1 MGAPVT
7 LACLLL
13 LLHLT
18 AGTSAKPHYVV
29 VSPAVLYHPHTGMV
43 SVHLSDL
50 NETVRVSVRLE
61 REDGPSAITLLERE
75 VQERHLHENVRFQV
89 PAPSRGQQEVA
100 ELHVSI
106 RGDALQF
113 SERKKVLLQALQ
125 PRTFVQTDKAI
136 YKPGQTVKF
145 RIVSLD
151 KDFVPSTRKLPLV
164 TVQDPSGNCIAQ
176 WRDVTPQQ
184 GIVDLSLLLSAELAL
199 GTYAIKAQGT
209 RLSFS
214 VEEYVLPKFKV
225 TLELP
230 PVVTV
235 LDETLLLRVCGRD
248 TSGKPVL
255 GRVQA
260 SLCREKQS
268 ADPWYHFHAELT
280 RALCTE
286 LTGQTDSNG
295 CFSSEVEIPRVVPT
309 DSGYGM
315 SLQAKASLV
324 EEGTGVEL
332 NATKSCDIMSIVTFE
347 DADATYKAGIPYT
360 GKMLLKT
367 AGGSVLKNEK
377 LQLFVSYGDKNK
389 NQTFLT
395 DKSGRASFD
404 LDTSGWTRWVTL
416 RGHYKQVNNSTEH
429 DRVYTSYPDAHRHLT
444 PFYSKSQSFLK
455 IRSLGGVLPCDQA
468 QQLQVD
474 YVIAREALGNGS
486 RSLDFIFLVV
496 AKGAIARILHKG
508 LDLRVGAGLKGSF
521 SVKLPVGA
529 DLAPAAMVLGYTVL
543 PNGELAADR
552 TRLRMAKCFPNK
564 VKLAFSQDRALP
576 GSELQ
581 LRVQAAPGSLCAVRA
596 VDQSVL
602 LMKPEAELSVDTV
615 YNLLPNFPQGDYPD
629 AVRDLEPCDPPH
641 SETPVPHCRALGDQ
655 WRCRRGISSW
665 TPPLPNAYSLFK
677 DAALKILTNTNTKE
691 PCEHKRF
698 ITRRAVLNSAVG
710 RGPALSSLV
719 MTPENMEASVDSAAA
734 TPVSNAQPVPEPS
747 TQEEPAPRAYFPETW
762 LWDLVPVGEGGSK
775 DIPVSVPDT
784 ITEWKAGM
792 FCTAEVGFGL
802 SPTATFTAFKPFF
815 VELALPY
822 SVIRGEAF
830 ALKATVFNYLR
841 QCIKVQLTLAESAQ
855 FQVQAGEDGAYTSCL
870 CADEGKTFQ
879 WEVTA
884 SSLGEVN
891 FTVSTEALRT
901 EELCGTELAV
911 VPAQGRVDTVIKP
924 LLVQPGGILEEK
936 AHSSLL
942 CQEASEEISLQ
953 LPANV
958 LAGSE
963 RAHVTVHD
971 IMATALQNI
980 DRLLGMSDD
989 NGEENMVWFAPNIY
1003 TQQYL
1008 EKTGQLS
1015 PEIRDKAQ
1023 GFLRRGYQRELLYKH
1038 NDGSYSAFGESDA
1051 RGNTWLTAFV
1061 LKSFG
1066 QARPYISIDEK
1077 HLEDALRWLQ
1087 RRQRKTGCFRSVGKL
1102 LNNALQGGVVDELSL
1117 SAYITAALLELGQPL
1132 TDPMVTR
1139 ALQCL
1144 RESSTSDLYTQAL
1157 LAYAFGLAGSTELRD
1172 TLLQRLA
1179 QHSVS
1184 AGGQLH
1190 WQRKVKA
1197 LPSPYWNQAPSAEV
1211 EMTAYVLLAYL
1222 SLPNVSAA
1230 DMATAT
1236 QIVRWLSKQQK
1247 PFGGF
1252 ASMQDTVVAL
1262 QALAKYAALTYSASM
1277 AVSVTVSSQA
1287 GARQQFHVENAN
1299 RLVLQRAALQDIP
1312 GQYTVRASGKDCVFV
1327 QLTLRYNVPPPKS
1340 AATFDLRVE
1349 TEPKECTESAR
1360 SRFSLV
1366 LHARYSGEHPASN
1379 MAIIEV
1385 KLPSGYTPVKSSLRQ
1400 LEKQRLVKRLE
1411 VQNDQVMLYLDQLTK
1426 EAASFTFSLEQDFPV
1441 KNLRAAPV
1449 RLYDYYETGEHT
1461 EAEYSAPCSSGVW
1474 ERAIKRTSAE
1484 FVKRSNLE
1492 RKGIRIV
1499 TAKGERC
1506 GSGSTQ
1512 TPSLLADAGHVVI
1525 GAVRLIVTASGAE
1538 LASGATTGSGVEPE
1552 SGAVLE
1558 NGAAMVSGA
1567 ATGSGAAVA
1576 IADPGIGNPQL
1587 VGPSGATRSQIGTWT
1602 SSGTMY
1608 AQSKTTSSVSSSKV
1622 RDCGTSATNH
1632 TGAVLL
1638 QLTSWQQLGNGSS
1651 AEVGVFGAREIAGP
1665 ERSAGSSAA
1674 LEPNV
1679 LADTLSRRFPTHGWS
1694 IRPDIVHSVF
1704 RTWGFPRIDLFA
1716 SRINRKCPVFCS
1728 FRSHSL
1734 GSLAEAFQIT
1744 WSGQLLNAFPPF
1756 PLVHKVLLKVR
1767 RDKADVILVAPVWS
1781 RQCWYP
1787 TLLDLSIQAP
1797 LHLPLDPYLI
1807 SQNHGRLLHP
1817 DLQSLH
1823 LTIWRIRG

>member
-7 LACLLL
+7 PACLLL

-18 AGTSAKPHYVV
+18 AGTSAEPHYVV
-29 VSPAVLYHPHTGMV
+29 VSPAELYHPHTGTV

-50 NETVRVSVRLE
+50 NETVWVSVRLE

-75 VQERHLHENVRFQV
+75 VREPHLHENVRFQV
-89 PAPSRGQQEVA
+89 PAPSGGQQEVA

-113 SERKKVLLQALQ
+113 SERKKVLLRALQ
-125 PRTFVQTDKAI
+125 PRTFVQTDKAV

-151 KDFVPSTRKLPLV
+151 KDFIPSTRKLPLV
-164 TVQDPSGNCIAQ
+164 TVQDPSGNRIAQ

-184 GIVDLSLLLSAELAL
+184 GIVDLSLPLSAEPAL
-199 GTYAIKAQGT
+199 GTYAIEAQGT
-209 RLSFS
+209 RHSFS
-214 VEEYVLPKFKV
+214 VEEYVLPKFEV

-235 LDETLLLRVCGRD
+235 LDEMLLLRVCGRD
-248 TSGKPVL
+248 TYGNPIL
-255 GRVQA
+255 GRVEA
-260 SLCREKQS
+260 SLCWEI
-268 ADPWYHFHAELT
+268 PFY
-280 RALCTE
+280 CT
-286 LTGQTDSNG
+286 LLPGKTDTNG
-295 CFSSEVEIPRVVPT
+295 CFSREVNIPRLLPT
-309 DSGYGM
+309 NSGYGM
-315 SLQAKASLV
+315 SFQAKASLK

-332 NATKSCDIMSIVTFE
+332 NATKSCKIVSKIPIVTFE
-347 DADATYKAGIPYT
+347 DADETYKAGIPYT
-360 GKMLLKT
+360 GKMLLET
-367 AGGSVLKNEK
+367 ADGSALKNEK

-395 DKSGRASFD
+395 DESGKASFE
-404 LDTSGWTRWVTL
+404 LDTSSWTGTVYL
-416 RGHYKQVNNSTEH
+416 RGHFKQVNNSAEY
-429 DRVYTSYPDAHRHLT
+429 DRVYPSYPDADLHLT

-508 LDLRVGAGLKGSF
+508 LDLMEGAGLTGSF
-521 SVKLPVGA
+521 SVELPVGT
-529 DLAPAAMVLGYTVL
+529 DLAPAAKVLGYTVL
-543 PNGELAADR
+543 PDGEMAADSA
-552 TRLRMAKCFPNK
+552 RLHMAKCLPNK

-581 LRVQAAPGSLCAVRA
+581 LRVQAAPGSLCAVHA

-615 YNLLPNFPQGDYPD
+615 YNLLPNFHRGDYPD
-629 AVRDLEPCDPPH
+629 AVREPESCDPPPH
-641 SETPVPHCRALGDQ
+641 IDKLISAGSAGLVPFLHCRVGRR
-655 WRCRRGISSW
+655 RCRRGTSSQ
-665 TPPLPNAYSLFK
+665 TPALPNADSLFK
-677 DAALKILTNTNTKE
+677 DAALEILTNTNTKK
-691 PCEHKRF
+691 PCER
-698 ITRRAVLNSAVG
+698 
-710 RGPALSSLV
+710 RGPALSSL
-719 MTPENMEASVDSAAA
+719 ASVDSAAG
-734 TPVSNAQPVPEPS
+734 TPVSNGRLAPEAC
-747 TQEEPAPRAYFPETW
+747 TQEEPAPRAYFTETW

-775 DIPVSVPDT
+775 EVPVSVPDT

-792 FCTAEVGFGL
+792 FCMAEVGFGL
-802 SPTATFTAFKPFF
+802 SPTATFTAVKPFF

-830 ALKATVFNYLR
+830 ALKATVFNYLQ
-841 QCIKVQLTLAESAQ
+841 QCIKVRVTLAESAQ
-855 FQVQAGEDGAYTSCL
+855 FQAQAGEDGAYTSCL
-870 CADEGKTFQ
+870 CADEWKTFQ

-891 FTVSTEALRT
+891 FTISTEALRT
-901 EELCGTELAV
+901 EELCGTEVAM

-963 RAHVTVHD
+963 RAHVTVLGD
-971 IMATALQNI
+971 IIGTALQNI
-980 DRLLGMSDD
+980 DQLLAMPYGD
-989 NGEENMVWFAPNIY
+989 GEENMVQFAPNIY
-1003 TQQYL
+1003 IQQYL
-1008 EKTGQLS
+1008 EKSGQLS

-1023 GFLRRGYQRELLYKH
+1023 GFLQSGYECELLYKH
-1038 NDGSYSAFGESDA
+1038 NDGSYSASRKRDA

-1077 HLEDALRWLQ
+1077 HLEDALGWLHN
-1087 RRQRKTGCFRSVGKL
+1087 RQRKTGCFRSVGKL

-1117 SAYITAALLELGQPL
+1117 SAYITVALLELGQPL

-1172 TLLQRLA
+1172 ALLQHLA

-1184 AGGQLH
+1184 AGGQLY

-1197 LPSPYWNQAPSAEV
+1197 LPSPYRNQALLAEV

-1230 DMATAT
+1230 DMTTAA
-1236 QIVRWLSKQQK
+1236 QIVRWLSRQQD

-1252 ASMQDTVVAL
+1252 SSTQDTVVAL
-1262 QALAKYAALTYSASM
+1262 QALAKYAALTYSTSG

-1299 RLVLQRAALQDIP
+1299 RLVLQRAALQEIA
-1312 GQYTVRASGKDCVFV
+1312 GQYTVRASGKGCVFV

-1349 TEPKECTESAR
+1349 TEPKECTETSR
-1360 SRFSLV
+1360 SRFSLL
-1366 LHARYSGEHPASN
+1366 LHARYSGERPATN
-1379 MAIIEV
+1379 MAIIEA
-1385 KLPSGYTPVKSSLRQ
+1385 KLPSGYTPVKRSLRQ
-1400 LEKQRLVKRLE
+1400 LEKQRLVKWLK
-1411 VQNDQVMLYLDQLTK
+1411 VQNDQVTLYLDQLTK

-1449 RLYDYYETGEHT
+1449 RLYDYYEMGEHT
-1461 EAEYSAPCSSGVW
+1461 EAEYSAPCG
-1474 ERAIKRTSAE
+1474 SA
-1484 FVKRSNLE
+1484 
-1492 RKGIRIV
+1492 
-1499 TAKGERC
+1499 
-1506 GSGSTQ
+1506 
-1512 TPSLLADAGHVVI
+1512 PD
-1525 GAVRLIVTASGAE
+1525 
-1538 LASGATTGSGVEPE
+1538 
-1552 SGAVLE
+1552 
-1558 NGAAMVSGA
+1558 
-1567 ATGSGAAVA
+1567 
-1576 IADPGIGNPQL
+1576 
-1587 VGPSGATRSQIGTWT
+1587 
-1602 SSGTMY
+1602 
-1608 AQSKTTSSVSSSKV
+1608 
-1622 RDCGTSATNH
+1622 
-1632 TGAVLL
+1632 
-1638 QLTSWQQLGNGSS
+1638 
-1651 AEVGVFGAREIAGP
+1651 
-1665 ERSAGSSAA
+1665 
-1674 LEPNV
+1674 
-1679 LADTLSRRFPTHGWS
+1679 ADTMENSR
-1694 IRPDIVHSVF
+1694 
-1704 RTWGFPRIDLFA
+1704 
-1716 SRINRKCPVFCS
+1716 
-1728 FRSHSL
+1728 
-1734 GSLAEAFQIT
+1734 
-1744 WSGQLLNAFPPF
+1744 
-1756 PLVHKVLLKVR
+1756 
-1767 RDKADVILVAPVWS
+1767 
-1781 RQCWYP
+1781 
-1787 TLLDLSIQAP
+1787 
-1797 LHLPLDPYLI
+1797 
-1807 SQNHGRLLHP
+1807 
-1817 DLQSLH
+1817 
-1823 LTIWRIRG
+1823 

>member
-1 MGAPVT
+1 MEV
-7 LACLLL
+7 LELLNKML
-13 LLHLT
+13 RKMDCPGKRYLW
-18 AGTSAKPHYVV
+18 HYVV
-29 VSPAVLYHPHTGMV
+29 VSPAVLYHPHTGTV

-61 REDGPSAITLLERE
+61 RGDGPSAITLLERE
-75 VQERHLHENVRFQV
+75 VQKPHLHENVRFQV
-89 PAPSRGQQEVA
+89 PAPSGGQQEVA

-113 SERKKVLLQALQ
+113 SERKKVLLRVLE
-125 PRTFVQTDKAI
+125 PGTFVQTDKAI

-151 KDFVPSTRKLPLV
+151 KDFIPSTRKLPLV
-164 TVQDPSGNCIAQ
+164 TVQDPSGNRIAQ

-184 GIVDLSLLLSAELAL
+184 GIVDLSLPLSAEPAL
-199 GTYAIKAQGT
+199 GTYAIEAQGT
-209 RLSFS
+209 RHSFS
-214 VEEYVLPKFKV
+214 VEEYVLPKFEV

-235 LDETLLLRVCGRD
+235 LDETLLLRVCGRY
-248 TSGKPVL
+248 TYGKPVQ

-260 SLCREKQS
+260 SLC
-268 ADPWYHFHAELT
+268 WAEQPSYFRFSSYVSLI
-280 RALCTE
+280 RCTE

-295 CFSSEVEIPRVVPT
+295 CFSREVVITPINLT
-309 DSGYGM
+309 HSHYKL
-315 SLQAKASLV
+315 SLQAKASLM

-332 NATKSCDIMSIVTFE
+332 HMTKSCDIMSEIATVTFE

-360 GKMLLKT
+360 GKMLLK
-367 AGGSVLKNEK
+367 AADGSALKNEK

-389 NQTFLT
+389 KQTFHT
-395 DKSGRASFD
+395 DESGRASFE
-404 LDTSGWTRWVTL
+404 LDTSGWTGTVTL
-416 RGHYKQVNNSTEH
+416 RGRFKQVARSSVYG
-429 DRVYTSYPDAHRHLT
+429 RVSPSYPDAHRNLE

-508 LDLRVGAGLKGSF
+508 LDLREGAGLKGSF
-521 SVKLPVGA
+521 SVELPVGSE
-529 DLAPAAMVLGYTVL
+529 LAPTATVLGYTVL
-543 PNGELAADR
+543 PDGEMAADR
-552 TRLRMAKCFPNK
+552 ARLHVAKCLLNK

-602 LMKPEAELSVDTV
+602 LMKPEAELSVNTGHCVAVLTDNTTAMF
-615 YNLLPNFPQGDYPD
+615 YLNKQGGARSSPLCQEALSLWDFCLAHSINLQASYRPGVQNVLADSLSKHFLTHEWSIRLDIIHCIFRTWGFPRVDLFASQTNRKCPAFCAFWSHSPGSIAD
-629 AVRDLEPCDPPH
+629 AFQITWLGQLLYAFPPFPLLHKMLLQVRRDKADVILLRPHLSEPRSSPAPGPSVAPPH
-641 SETPVPHCRALGDQ
+641 GLEDPWLNQAEHTCLDLVRWVLLESRKPSTRLTYEAKWKRLSSWCAQWQVPPLQASIPYILDYLMFLKDQYLAFGSLKIHLAAISAFHPGMAGCSVFAHPVMQRFLKGLEKIHPPTKPPVPAWDLNLVLSCLMGPPFEPLASCSLLYLSWKVAFLVAITSARQVSELRALT
-655 WRCRRGISSW
+655 CE
-665 TPPLPNAYSLFK
+665 PPYTVFHKDKVQLRPHPAFLPKVVSRFH
-677 DAALKILTNTNTKE
+677 DAALKILTNTNTKQ
-691 PCEHKRF
+691 PCEHEFSMEEYYDMAR
-698 ITRRAVLNSAVG
+698 IISMEDMIPGAEMMVIAAGSRVSDG
-710 RGPALSSLV
+710 RLA
-719 MTPENMEASVDSAAA
+719 
-734 TPVSNAQPVPEPS
+734 PEPS
-747 TQEEPAPRAYFPETW
+747 AQAEPAPRAYFPETW

-775 DIPVSVPDT
+775 DIPVLVPDT

-841 QCIKVQLTLAESAQ
+841 QCIKVQLTLAESVQ
-855 FQVQAGEDGAYTSCL
+855 FQVQAGDDGAYTSCL

-891 FTVSTEALRT
+891 FTVSTEALHT
-901 EELCGTELAV
+901 EELCGNELAV

-942 CQEASEEISLQ
+942 CQEDVGVSLPSCYTASEEISLQ
-953 LPANV
+953 LPANI

-963 RAHVTVHD
+963 RAHVTVLGD
-971 IMATALQNI
+971 IMGTALQNI
-980 DRLLGMSDD
+980 DCLLAMPYGC
-989 NGEENMVWFAPNIY
+989 GEQNMVRFAPNIY
-1003 TQQYL
+1003 IQQYL
-1008 EKTGQLS
+1008 EKSGQLN
-1015 PEIRDKAQ
+1015 PEIRDKAK
-1023 GFLRRGYQRELLYKH
+1023 GFLQSGYQRELLYKH

-1051 RGNTWLTAFV
+1051 TGNTWLTAFV

-1087 RRQRKTGCFRSVGKL
+1087 LHQLESGCFRSVGKL

-1144 RESSTSDLYTQAL
+1144 RESSTSDLYAQAL

-1184 AGGQLH
+1184 AGGQLY

-1197 LPSPYWNQAPSAEV
+1197 LPSPYGNQAPSAEV

-1230 DMATAT
+1230 NMATAA
-1236 QIVRWLSKQQK
+1236 QIVRWLSKQQN
-1247 PFGGF
+1247 PYGGF
-1252 ASMQDTVVAL
+1252 ASTQDTVVAL
-1262 QALAKYAALTYSASM
+1262 QALAKYAALTYSTSG
-1277 AVSVTVSSQA
+1277 AVSVTVSSQ
-1287 GARQQFHVENAN
+1287 GC
-1299 RLVLQRAALQDIP
+1299 P
-1312 GQYTVRASGKDCVFV
+1312 GASGVHSPEQAEGIRDACRAEK
-1327 QLTLRYNVPPPKS
+1327 T
-1340 AATFDLRVE
+1340 
-1349 TEPKECTESAR
+1349 
-1360 SRFSLV
+1360 
-1366 LHARYSGEHPASN
+1366 YSGERPATN

-1385 KLPSGYTPVKSSLRQ
+1385 KLPSGYIPVKRSLRQ

-1411 VQNDQVMLYLDQLTK
+1411 VQNDQVTLYLDQLTK

-1461 EAEYSAPCSSGVW
+1461 EAEYSAPCG
-1474 ERAIKRTSAE
+1474 SA
-1484 FVKRSNLE
+1484 
-1492 RKGIRIV
+1492 
-1499 TAKGERC
+1499 
-1506 GSGSTQ
+1506 
-1512 TPSLLADAGHVVI
+1512 PP
-1525 GAVRLIVTASGAE
+1525 E
-1538 LASGATTGSGVEPE
+1538 LAS
-1552 SGAVLE
+1552 L
-1558 NGAAMVSGA
+1558 
-1567 ATGSGAAVA
+1567 
-1576 IADPGIGNPQL
+1576 L
-1587 VGPSGATRSQIGTWT
+1587 RF
-1602 SSGTMY
+1602 
-1608 AQSKTTSSVSSSKV
+1608 
-1622 RDCGTSATNH
+1622 TN
-1632 TGAVLL
+1632 T
-1638 QLTSWQQLGNGSS
+1638 
-1651 AEVGVFGAREIAGP
+1651 P
-1665 ERSAGSSAA
+1665 
-1674 LEPNV
+1674 
-1679 LADTLSRRFPTHGWS
+1679 
-1694 IRPDIVHSVF
+1694 
-1704 RTWGFPRIDLFA
+1704 
-1716 SRINRKCPVFCS
+1716 
-1728 FRSHSL
+1728 
-1734 GSLAEAFQIT
+1734 
-1744 WSGQLLNAFPPF
+1744 
-1756 PLVHKVLLKVR
+1756 
-1767 RDKADVILVAPVWS
+1767 
-1781 RQCWYP
+1781 
-1787 TLLDLSIQAP
+1787 
-1797 LHLPLDPYLI
+1797 
-1807 SQNHGRLLHP
+1807 
-1817 DLQSLH
+1817 
-1823 LTIWRIRG
+1823 

>member
-7 LACLLL
+7 PACLLL

-18 AGTSAKPHYVV
+18 AGTSAEPHYVV
-29 VSPAVLYHPHTGMV
+29 VSPAALYHPHTGTV

-61 REDGPSAITLLERE
+61 RGDGSSAIPLLERE
-75 VQERHLHENVRFQV
+75 VQGPRLHENVRFQV
-89 PAPSRGQQEVA
+89 PAPSGGQQEVA

-113 SERKKVLLQALQ
+113 SERKKVLLRALE
-125 PRTFVQTDKAI
+125 PGTFVQTDKAV

-151 KDFVPSTRKLPLV
+151 KDFIPSAKKLPLV
-164 TVQDPSGNCIAQ
+164 TLQDPSGNRIAQ

-184 GIVDLSLLLSAELAL
+184 GIVDLSLPLPAEPAL
-199 GTYAIKAQGT
+199 GTYAIEAQGT
-209 RLSFS
+209 RHSFS
-214 VEEYVLPKFKV
+214 VEEYVLPKFEV
-225 TLELP
+225 ILELP

-235 LDETLLLRVCGRD
+235 LDETLLLRVCGRY
-248 TSGKPVL
+248 TYGKPVL

-260 SLCREKQS
+260 SLCREKQLS
-268 ADPWYHFHAELT
+268 YLWYRLDAELT

-286 LTGQTDSNG
+286 LSGQTDSNG
-295 CFSSEVEIPRVVPT
+295 CFSREVGTAPFNLT
-309 DSGYGM
+309 HSGYKRR
-315 SLQAKASLV
+315 LQAKASLV

-332 NATKSCDIMSIVTFE
+332 NATKHCNIVSEIATVTFE

-360 GKMLLKT
+360 GKMLLK
-367 AGGSVLKNEK
+367 AADGSALKNEK
-377 LQLFVSYGDKNK
+377 LQLFVSSGDKNK

-395 DKSGRASFD
+395 DESGRASFE
-404 LDTSGWTRWVTL
+404 LDTSGWTRSVTL
-416 RGHYKQVNNSTEH
+416 KGQFKQV
-429 DRVYTSYPDAHRHLT
+429 DRSYVYGRVSPSYPDAYRHLE

-474 YVIAREALGNGS
+474 YIIASEALGNGS

-496 AKGAIARILHKG
+496 AKGAITRILRNG
-508 LDLRVGAGLKGSF
+508 LDLREGAGLKGSF
-521 SVKLPVGA
+521 SVELPVGA
-529 DLAPAAMVLGYTVL
+529 ELAPAAKVLGYTVL
-543 PNGELAADR
+543 PDGEMAADS
-552 TRLRMAKCFPNK
+552 TLLRMAKCLPNK

-581 LRVQAAPGSLCAVRA
+581 LRVQAAPGSLCAIRA

-602 LMKPEAELSVDTV
+602 LMKPEAELSVDMV
-615 YNLLPNFPQGDYPD
+615 YNLLPRFPRGDYPAGAREHESGD
-629 AVRDLEPCDPPH
+629 CPYFSESSGYLPPWWRHH
-641 SETPVPHCRALGDQ
+641 SRPWPAQFSNSDSYH
-655 WRCRRGISSW
+655 
-665 TPPLPNAYSLFK
+665 LFK
-677 DAALKILTNTNTKE
+677 DAALKILTNANTKK
-691 PCEHKRF
+691 PFICPDIPIFRF
-698 ITRRAVLNSAVG
+698 SSQPNFN
-710 RGPALSSLV
+710 RGPPGRPMDSSYKGGISRENLRVGHGGLGNAL
-719 MTPENMEASVDSAAA
+719 PE
-734 TPVSNAQPVPEPS
+734 PEPS
-747 TQEEPAPRAYFPETW
+747 AESEPAPRAYFPETW

-775 DIPVSVPDT
+775 DVPLSVPDT

-830 ALKATVFNYLR
+830 AVKATVFNYLQ
-841 QCIKVQLTLAESAQ
+841 QCIKVRLTLAESAQ
-855 FQVQAGEDGAYTSCL
+855 FQVQASEDGAYTSCL

-891 FTVSTEALRT
+891 FTISTEALRT
-901 EELCGTELAV
+901 EELCGNELAV
-911 VPAQGRVDTVIKP
+911 VPVQGRVDTVIKP

-963 RAHVTVHD
+963 RAHVTVLGD
-971 IMATALQNI
+971 IMGTALQNI
-980 DRLLGMSDD
+980 DRLLAMPYGC
-989 NGEENMVWFAPNIY
+989 GEQNMVRFAPNIY
-1003 TQQYL
+1003 IQQYL
-1008 EKTGQLS
+1008 EKSGQLS
-1015 PEIRDKAQ
+1015 PEIKHKAQ
-1023 GFLRRGYQRELLYKH
+1023 GFLQSGYQRELLYKH

-1051 RGNTWLTAFV
+1051 VGNTWLTAFV

-1077 HLEDALRWLQ
+1077 NLEDALRWLQ
-1087 RRQRKTGCFRSVGKL
+1087 RHQLKSGCFRSVGKL
-1102 LNNALQGGVVDELSL
+1102 FNNALQGGVVDELSL

-1132 TDPMVTR
+1132 TDPMMTR

-1157 LAYAFGLAGSTELRD
+1157 LAYAFGLAGSTELRGA
-1172 TLLQRLA
+1172 LLQSLA

-1190 WQRKVKA
+1190 WERKVKA
-1197 LPSPYWNQAPSAEV
+1197 LPSPYGNQAPSAEV

-1230 DMATAT
+1230 DMATAA
-1236 QIVRWLSKQQK
+1236 QIVRWLSKQQN
-1247 PFGGF
+1247 PYGGF
-1252 ASMQDTVVAL
+1252 ASTQDTVVAL
-1262 QALAKYAALTYSASM
+1262 QALAKYAALTYSTSG

-1299 RLVLQRAALQDIP
+1299 RLVLQRAALQEIP
-1312 GQYTVRASGKDCVFV
+1312 GQYTVRASGEGCVFV

-1340 AATFDLRVE
+1340 AVTFDLRVE

-1360 SRFSLV
+1360 SHFSLV
-1366 LHARYSGEHPASN
+1366 LHARYSGERSVTN
-1379 MAIIEV
+1379 MAIIEA

-1411 VQNDQVMLYLDQLTK
+1411 VQNDQVTLYLDQLTK

-1461 EAEYSAPCSSGVW
+1461 EAEYSAPCG
-1474 ERAIKRTSAE
+1474 SAPD
-1484 FVKRSNLE
+1484 VD
-1492 RKGIRIV
+1492 
-1499 TAKGERC
+1499 TM
-1506 GSGSTQ
+1506 
-1512 TPSLLADAGHVVI
+1512 
-1525 GAVRLIVTASGAE
+1525 
-1538 LASGATTGSGVEPE
+1538 
-1552 SGAVLE
+1552 E
-1558 NGAAMVSGA
+1558 N
-1567 ATGSGAAVA
+1567 
-1576 IADPGIGNPQL
+1576 
-1587 VGPSGATRSQIGTWT
+1587 
-1602 SSGTMY
+1602 
-1608 AQSKTTSSVSSSKV
+1608 
-1622 RDCGTSATNH
+1622 
-1632 TGAVLL
+1632 
-1638 QLTSWQQLGNGSS
+1638 
-1651 AEVGVFGAREIAGP
+1651 
-1665 ERSAGSSAA
+1665 
-1674 LEPNV
+1674 
-1679 LADTLSRRFPTHGWS
+1679 SR
-1694 IRPDIVHSVF
+1694 
-1704 RTWGFPRIDLFA
+1704 
-1716 SRINRKCPVFCS
+1716 
-1728 FRSHSL
+1728 
-1734 GSLAEAFQIT
+1734 
-1744 WSGQLLNAFPPF
+1744 
-1756 PLVHKVLLKVR
+1756 
-1767 RDKADVILVAPVWS
+1767 
-1781 RQCWYP
+1781 
-1787 TLLDLSIQAP
+1787 
-1797 LHLPLDPYLI
+1797 
-1807 SQNHGRLLHP
+1807 
-1817 DLQSLH
+1817 
-1823 LTIWRIRG
+1823 

>member
-1 MGAPVT
+1 MGGPVT

-18 AGTSAKPHYVV
+18 AGTSAEPHYVV
-29 VSPAVLYHPHTGMV
+29 VSPAVLYHPHTGTV

-61 REDGPSAITLLERE
+61 RGDGPSAITLLERE
-75 VQERHLHENVRFQV
+75 VQKPHLHENVRFQV
-89 PAPSRGQQEVA
+89 PAPSGGQQEVA

-113 SERKKVLLQALQ
+113 SERKKVLLRVLE
-125 PRTFVQTDKAI
+125 PGTFVQTDKAI

-151 KDFVPSTRKLPLV
+151 KDFIPSTRKLPLV
-164 TVQDPSGNCIAQ
+164 TVQDPSGNRIAQ

-184 GIVDLSLLLSAELAL
+184 GIVDLSLPLSAEPAL
-199 GTYAIKAQGT
+199 GTYAIEAQGT
-209 RLSFS
+209 RHSFS
-214 VEEYVLPKFKV
+214 VEEYVLPKFEV

-235 LDETLLLRVCGRD
+235 LDETLLLRVCGRY
-248 TSGKPVL
+248 TYGKPVQ

-260 SLCREKQS
+260 SLC
-268 ADPWYHFHAELT
+268 WAEQPSYFRFSSYVSLI
-280 RALCTE
+280 RCTE

-295 CFSSEVEIPRVVPT
+295 CFSREVVITPINLT
-309 DSGYGM
+309 HSHYKL
-315 SLQAKASLV
+315 SLQAKASLM

-332 NATKSCDIMSIVTFE
+332 HMTKSCDIMSEIATVTFE

-360 GKMLLKT
+360 GKMLLK
-367 AGGSVLKNEK
+367 AADGSALKNEK

-389 NQTFLT
+389 KQTFHT
-395 DKSGRASFD
+395 DESGRASFE
-404 LDTSGWTRWVTL
+404 LDTSGWTGTVTL
-416 RGHYKQVNNSTEH
+416 RGRFKQVARSSVYG
-429 DRVYTSYPDAHRHLT
+429 RVSPSYPDAHRNLE

-455 IRSLGGVLPCDQA
+455 IRSLGGMLPCDQA

-508 LDLRVGAGLKGSF
+508 LDLREGAGLKGSF
-521 SVKLPVGA
+521 SVELPVGSE
-529 DLAPAAMVLGYTVL
+529 LAPTATVLGYTVL
-543 PNGELAADR
+543 PDGEMAADR
-552 TRLRMAKCFPNK
+552 ARLHVAKCLLNK

-602 LMKPEAELSVDTV
+602 LMKPEAELSVNTV
-615 YNLLPNFPQGDYPD
+615 YNLLPNFPRGDYPD
-629 AVRDLEPCDPPH
+629 AVREPESCDDPPQA
-641 SETPVPHCRALGDQ
+641 PVPHCRGLGGQ
-655 WRCRRGISSW
+655 WRCRRRISSR
-665 TPPLPNAYSLFK
+665 TPPRHDAYSLFK
-677 DAALKILTNTNTKE
+677 DAALKILTNTNTKQ
-691 PCEHKRF
+691 PCEHEFSMEEYYDMAR
-698 ITRRAVLNSAVG
+698 IISMEDMIPGAEMMVIAAGSRVSDG
-710 RGPALSSLV
+710 RLA
-719 MTPENMEASVDSAAA
+719 
-734 TPVSNAQPVPEPS
+734 PEPS
-747 TQEEPAPRAYFPETW
+747 AQAEPAPRAYFPETW

-775 DIPVSVPDT
+775 DIPVLVPDT

-822 SVIRGEAF
+822 SVIRGETF
-830 ALKATVFNYLR
+830 TLKATVFNYLR
-841 QCIKVQLTLAESAQ
+841 QCIKVQLMLAESVQ
-855 FQVQAGEDGAYTSCL
+855 FQVQAGDDGAYTSCL

-891 FTVSTEALRT
+891 FTVSTEALHT
-901 EELCGTELAV
+901 EELCGNELVV

-953 LPANV
+953 LPANI

-963 RAHVTVHD
+963 RAHVTVLGD
-971 IMATALQNI
+971 IMGTALQNI
-980 DRLLGMSDD
+980 DRLLAMPYGC
-989 NGEENMVWFAPNIY
+989 GEQNMVRFAPNIY
-1003 TQQYL
+1003 IQQYL
-1008 EKTGQLS
+1008 EKSGQLN
-1015 PEIRDKAQ
+1015 PEIRDKAK
-1023 GFLRRGYQRELLYKH
+1023 GFLQSGYQRELLYKH

-1051 RGNTWLTAFV
+1051 TGNTWLTAFV

-1087 RRQRKTGCFRSVGKL
+1087 LHQLESGCFRSVGKL

-1179 QHSVS
+1179 QHSIS

-1197 LPSPYWNQAPSAEV
+1197 LPSPYGNQAPSAEV

-1230 DMATAT
+1230 NMATAA
-1236 QIVRWLSKQQK
+1236 QIVRWLSKQQN
-1247 PFGGF
+1247 PYGGF
-1252 ASMQDTVVAL
+1252 ASTQDTVVAL
-1262 QALAKYAALTYSASM
+1262 QALAKYAALTYSTSG

-1287 GARQQFHVENAN
+1287 EARQQFHVENAN
-1299 RLVLQRAALQDIP
+1299 RLVLQRAALQEIP
-1312 GQYTVRASGKDCVFV
+1312 GQYTVRASGKGCVFV

-1366 LHARYSGEHPASN
+1366 LHARYSGERPATN

-1385 KLPSGYTPVKSSLRQ
+1385 KLPSGYIPVKRSLRQ

-1411 VQNDQVMLYLDQLTK
+1411 VQNDQVTLYLDQLTK

-1461 EAEYSAPCSSGVW
+1461 EAEYSAPCG
-1474 ERAIKRTSAE
+1474 SA
-1484 FVKRSNLE
+1484 
-1492 RKGIRIV
+1492 
-1499 TAKGERC
+1499 
-1506 GSGSTQ
+1506 
-1512 TPSLLADAGHVVI
+1512 PD
-1525 GAVRLIVTASGAE
+1525 
-1538 LASGATTGSGVEPE
+1538 
-1552 SGAVLE
+1552 
-1558 NGAAMVSGA
+1558 
-1567 ATGSGAAVA
+1567 
-1576 IADPGIGNPQL
+1576 
-1587 VGPSGATRSQIGTWT
+1587 
-1602 SSGTMY
+1602 
-1608 AQSKTTSSVSSSKV
+1608 
-1622 RDCGTSATNH
+1622 
-1632 TGAVLL
+1632 
-1638 QLTSWQQLGNGSS
+1638 
-1651 AEVGVFGAREIAGP
+1651 
-1665 ERSAGSSAA
+1665 
-1674 LEPNV
+1674 
-1679 LADTLSRRFPTHGWS
+1679 ADTMENSR
-1694 IRPDIVHSVF
+1694 
-1704 RTWGFPRIDLFA
+1704 
-1716 SRINRKCPVFCS
+1716 
-1728 FRSHSL
+1728 
-1734 GSLAEAFQIT
+1734 
-1744 WSGQLLNAFPPF
+1744 
-1756 PLVHKVLLKVR
+1756 
-1767 RDKADVILVAPVWS
+1767 
-1781 RQCWYP
+1781 
-1787 TLLDLSIQAP
+1787 
-1797 LHLPLDPYLI
+1797 
-1807 SQNHGRLLHP
+1807 
-1817 DLQSLH
+1817 
-1823 LTIWRIRG
+1823 

>member
-7 LACLLL
+7 CLLL

-18 AGTSAKPHYVV
+18 AGMSAEPHYVV
-29 VSPAVLYHPHTGMV
+29 VSPAELYHPHTGTV
-43 SVHLSDL
+43 SVHLGDL

-61 REDGPSAITLLERE
+61 RGDGPSAITLLERE
-75 VQERHLHENVRFQV
+75 VREPRLHENVRFQV
-89 PAPSRGQQEVA
+89 PAPSGGQQEVA

-113 SERKKVLLQALQ
+113 SERKKVLLRALQ
-125 PRTFVQTDKAI
+125 PGTFVQTDKAV

-164 TVQDPSGNCIAQ
+164 TVQDPSGNRIAQ

-184 GIVDLSLLLSAELAL
+184 GIVDLSLPLSGEPAL
-199 GTYAIKAQGT
+199 GTYAIGAQGT
-209 RLSFS
+209 RHSFS
-214 VEEYVLPKFKV
+214 VEEYVLPKFEV

-235 LDETLLLRVCGRD
+235 LDETLLLRVCGRY
-248 TSGKPVL
+248 TYGKPVL

-260 SLCREKQS
+260 SLCWKEQPS
-268 ADPWYHFHAELT
+268 YHWFRSYVSLI
-280 RALCTE
+280 RCTE

-295 CFSSEVEIPRVVPT
+295 CFSREVVVAPVNLT
-309 DSGYGM
+309 HYGYKL
-315 SLQAKASLV
+315 SLQAQASLV
-324 EEGTGVEL
+324 EDGTGVEL
-332 NATKSCDIMSIVTFE
+332 NVTKSCDIVSEIATVTFE
-347 DADATYKAGIPYT
+347 DADETYKAGIPYT
-360 GKMLLKT
+360 GKMLLKA
-367 AGGSVLKNEK
+367 AGGSALKNEK
-377 LQLFVSYGDKNK
+377 LQLFVSSGDENK

-395 DKSGRASFD
+395 DESGRASFE
-404 LDTSGWTRWVTL
+404 LDTSGWTGRVTL
-416 RGHYKQVNNSTEH
+416 RGRFKPVAHSS
-429 DRVYTSYPDAHRHLT
+429 VYGRLSPRYPDADHNLQ

-455 IRSLGGVLPCDQA
+455 IRGLGRGLPCDQA

-486 RSLDFIFLVV
+486 RSLEFIFLVV

-508 LDLRVGAGLKGSF
+508 LDLREGAGLKGSF
-521 SVKLPVGA
+521 SVELPVGA
-529 DLAPAAMVLGYTVL
+529 DLAPAAKVLGYTVL
-543 PNGELAADR
+543 PDGEMAADSA
-552 TRLRMAKCFPNK
+552 RLHVDKCLPNK

-602 LMKPEAELSVDTV
+602 LMKPEAELSVDMV
-615 YNLLPNFPQGDYPD
+615 YNLLPDFPRGDYPD
-629 AVRDLEPCDPPH
+629 AVRDPESCDESPM
-641 SETPVPHCRALGDQ
+641 TI
-655 WRCRRGISSW
+655 GISSQ
-665 TPPLPNAYSLFK
+665 TPTLANAYSLFK
-677 DAALKILTNTNTKE
+677 DAALKILTNTNAKQ
-691 PCEHKRF
+691 PCEH
-698 ITRRAVLNSAVG
+698 G
-710 RGPALSSLV
+710 LSMDLYYDYEFAYLTV
-719 MTPENMEASVDSAAA
+719 ASVDGEAGTPAINGLLAA
-734 TPVSNAQPVPEPS
+734 EPG
-747 TQEEPAPRAYFPETW
+747 TQEEAVPRVYFPETW

-775 DIPVSVPDT
+775 DVPVSVPDT

-841 QCIKVQLTLAESAQ
+841 QCIKVRVTLAESAQ

-891 FTVSTEALRT
+891 FTVSAEALHT
-901 EELCGTELAV
+901 EELCGNELAV

-958 LAGSE
+958 LEGSE
-963 RAHVTVHD
+963 RAHVTVLGD
-971 IMATALQNI
+971 IMGTALQNI
-980 DRLLGMSDD
+980 DRLLAMPYGC
-989 NGEENMVWFAPNIY
+989 GEQNMVRFAPNIY
-1003 TQQYL
+1003 IQQYL
-1008 EKTGQLS
+1008 EKSGQLS
-1015 PEIRDKAQ
+1015 PEIRDKAK
-1023 GFLRRGYQRELLYKH
+1023 GFLQSGYQRELLYKH

-1051 RGNTWLTAFV
+1051 TGNTWLTAFV

-1087 RRQRKTGCFRSVGKL
+1087 HHQLESGCFRSVGKL

-1132 TDPMVTR
+1132 RDPMVTR

-1172 TLLQRLA
+1172 ALLQRLA
-1179 QHSVS
+1179 EHSVS

-1197 LPSPYWNQAPSAEV
+1197 LPSPYGIQAPSAEV

-1230 DMATAT
+1230 DMATTA
-1236 QIVRWLSKQQK
+1236 QIVRWLSKQQN
-1247 PFGGF
+1247 PYGGF
-1252 ASMQDTVVAL
+1252 ASTQDTVVAL
-1262 QALAKYAALTYSASM
+1262 QALAKYAALTYIASG

-1287 GARQQFHVENAN
+1287 GARQQFHVDNAN
-1299 RLVLQRAALQDIP
+1299 RLVLQRAALQEIP
-1312 GQYTVRASGKDCVFV
+1312 GQYMVRASGKGCVFV
-1327 QLTLRYNVPPPKS
+1327 QLILRYNVPPPKS

-1349 TEPKECTESAR
+1349 TEPKECTESAT

-1366 LHARYSGEHPASN
+1366 LHARYSGERPATN
-1379 MAIIEV
+1379 MAIIEA
-1385 KLPSGYTPVKSSLRQ
+1385 KLPSGYIPVRSSLRQ
-1400 LEKQRLVKRLE
+1400 LEKQLLVKRLE
-1411 VQNDQVMLYLDQLTK
+1411 VQNDQVTLYLDQLTK

-1461 EAEYSAPCSSGVW
+1461 EAEYSAPCG
-1474 ERAIKRTSAE
+1474 SA
-1484 FVKRSNLE
+1484 
-1492 RKGIRIV
+1492 
-1499 TAKGERC
+1499 
-1506 GSGSTQ
+1506 
-1512 TPSLLADAGHVVI
+1512 PD
-1525 GAVRLIVTASGAE
+1525 
-1538 LASGATTGSGVEPE
+1538 
-1552 SGAVLE
+1552 
-1558 NGAAMVSGA
+1558 
-1567 ATGSGAAVA
+1567 
-1576 IADPGIGNPQL
+1576 
-1587 VGPSGATRSQIGTWT
+1587 
-1602 SSGTMY
+1602 
-1608 AQSKTTSSVSSSKV
+1608 
-1622 RDCGTSATNH
+1622 
-1632 TGAVLL
+1632 
-1638 QLTSWQQLGNGSS
+1638 
-1651 AEVGVFGAREIAGP
+1651 
-1665 ERSAGSSAA
+1665 
-1674 LEPNV
+1674 
-1679 LADTLSRRFPTHGWS
+1679 ADTMENSR
-1694 IRPDIVHSVF
+1694 
-1704 RTWGFPRIDLFA
+1704 
-1716 SRINRKCPVFCS
+1716 
-1728 FRSHSL
+1728 
-1734 GSLAEAFQIT
+1734 
-1744 WSGQLLNAFPPF
+1744 
-1756 PLVHKVLLKVR
+1756 
-1767 RDKADVILVAPVWS
+1767 
-1781 RQCWYP
+1781 
-1787 TLLDLSIQAP
+1787 
-1797 LHLPLDPYLI
+1797 
-1807 SQNHGRLLHP
+1807 
-1817 DLQSLH
+1817 
-1823 LTIWRIRG
+1823 